1 MINELFD
8 MCDMYCDAWDDRGSI
23 PDEEADAAASECDY
37 YLADMNEEFKLP
49 IYYNESKVELNPNIV
64 NDLEL
69 VETMDPSCNNVYSF
83 VLDCSYN
90 PITTE
95 IVNQVSRYYTSDTRF
110 LKDYQSLLKTY
121 KPIPKTSDKH
131 YNKILSIWRDIKGE
145 DDFKNKYCY
154 IDWQCLEFIN
164 QSDVFLQILSIF
176 NIASPLFSFCVPIF
190 ILIVPFFIIQFRGV
204 TLSFT
209 EYFDILKGLVAD
221 NAIAR
226 LFTDFN
232 EVKLQD
238 KAYLLISAFFYV
250 FSIYQNI
257 QVCVRFNRN
266 MYKIHSHFRE
276 ITQYLSSTIDRMENY
291 LEYSSRLP
299 SQQRFN
305 EILLHNKKSIT
316 EFKNNIS
323 AISEYKL
330 SVSKFCDI
338 GHVLKYFYQLYNDPL
353 YNSAFLY
360 SFGFNGYID
369 FIEGLSNSIED
380 GSMNL
385 ADLLTSEETRSK
397 KHSKKKR
404 NKFVKS
410 YYAPLKHSSP
420 TKNTVL
426 IDKSFIIS
434 GPNAAGK
441 TTIIKS
447 TLINIILS
455 QQFGCGF
462 YESAKLKPYHH
473 IHCYLNIPDTSG
485 RDSLFQ
491 AEARRCKEILDFIK
505 DNKRETH
512 FCVFDE
518 LYSGTNPDEAVVSAI
533 AFLEYLVKN
542 KNVTC
547 ILTTHFRQ
555 ICNKFEGHDNVV
567 NNHMDV
573 TKDLNNRITYKYL
586 LKPGISDVKG
596 GINVLSDMNYP
607 KEIIEN
613 SIKYGNKMC

>member
-8 MCDMYCDAWDDRGSI
+8 ICCEIAPNNSNSV
-23 PDEEADAAASECDY
+23 EEEEDFEGDNFF
-37 YLADMNEEFKLP
+37 LDNINDEFKLP
-49 IYYNESKVELNPNIV
+49 IYYNESKVQLNPNII

-69 VETMDPSCNNVYSF
+69 VETIDPSCNNIYSF
-83 VLDCSYN
+83 VLDNSYN
-90 PITTE
+90 PITRQ
-95 IVNQVSRYYTSDTRF
+95 IVSQVSEYYTSDVKF
-110 LKDYQSLLKTY
+110 LKDYQTLLKTY
-121 KPIPKTSDKH
+121 KSTGATDYSE
-131 YNKILSIWRDIKGE
+131 ILSIWREVKGE

-154 IDWQCLEFIN
+154 IDWQCLEFVN
-164 QSDVFLQILSIF
+164 KSEVLLQILSIF

-204 TLSFT
+204 TLSIS
-209 EYFDILKGLVAD
+209 EYIDVIKGLMSD
-221 NAIAR
+221 NAITR

-232 EVKLQD
+232 DVKLQE
-238 KAYLLISAFFYV
+238 KAYLLVSAVFYV

-257 QVCVRFNRN
+257 QICIRFNKN
-266 MYKIHSHFRE
+266 MYKIHAHFQK
-276 ITQYLSSTIDRMENY
+276 ITQYLKTTISRMDNY
-291 LEYSSRLP
+291 LEYSSCLP

-305 EILLHNKKSIT
+305 EVLMSNKKSIT

-330 SVSKFCDI
+330 SMSKLCDI
-338 GHVLKYFYQLYNDPL
+338 GHVLKYFYELYNDPV

-369 FIEGLSNSIED
+369 FLEGISSSID
-380 GSMNL
+380 KGSMNF
-385 ADLLTSEETRSK
+385 ADLLTSDDG
-397 KHSKKKR
+397 SKKKR

-410 YYAPLKHSSP
+410 YYAPLKNSSP
-420 TKNTVL
+420 TKNTVRL
-426 IDKSFIIS
+426 DKSFIIS

-555 ICNKFEGHDNVV
+555 ICDKFEESNQVV

-573 TKDLNNRITYKYL
+573 TKDENNRITYKYL
-586 LKPGISDVKG
+586 LKPGISNVKG
-596 GINVLSDMNYP
+596 GINVLSDMDYP

-613 SIKYGNKMC
+613 SVKYGKVLK

>member
-8 MCDMYCDAWDDRGSI
+8 ICCEIAPNHSNSVEE
-23 PDEEADAAASECDY
+23 DEDFEGDNFFLDNIN
-37 YLADMNEEFKLP
+37 DEFKLP
-49 IYYNESKVELNPNIV
+49 IYYNESKVELNPNII

-69 VETMDPSCNNVYSF
+69 VETTDPSCNNIYSF
-83 VLDCSYN
+83 VLDNSYN
-90 PITTE
+90 PITTQ
-95 IVNQVSRYYTSDTRF
+95 IVSQVSEYYTSDVKF
-110 LKDYQSLLKTY
+110 LKDYQTLLKTY
-121 KPIPKTSDKH
+121 KSTGGTDYSE
-131 YNKILSIWRDIKGE
+131 ILSIWREVKGE

-154 IDWQCLEFIN
+154 IDWQCLEFVN
-164 QSDVFLQILSIF
+164 KSEVLLQILSIF

-204 TLSFT
+204 TLSIS
-209 EYFDILKGLVAD
+209 EYIDVIKGLMSD
-221 NAIAR
+221 NAITR

-232 EVKLQD
+232 DVKLQE
-238 KAYLLISAFFYV
+238 KAYLLVSAVFYV

-257 QVCVRFNRN
+257 QICIRFNKN
-266 MYKIHSHFRE
+266 MYKIHAHFQK
-276 ITQYLSSTIDRMENY
+276 ITQYLKTTISRMDNY
-291 LEYSSRLP
+291 LEYSSCLP

-305 EILLHNKKSIT
+305 EVLMSNKKSIT

-330 SVSKFCDI
+330 SMSKLCDI
-338 GHVLKYFYQLYNDPL
+338 GHVLKYFYELYNDPV

-369 FIEGLSNSIED
+369 FLEGISSSID
-380 GSMNL
+380 KGSMNL
-385 ADLLTSEETRSK
+385 ADLLTSNDG
-397 KHSKKKR
+397 SKKKR

-410 YYAPLKHSSP
+410 YYAPLKNSSP
-420 TKNTVL
+420 TKNTVRL
-426 IDKSFIIS
+426 DKSFIIS

-533 AFLEYLVKN
+533 AFLEYLIKN

-555 ICNKFEGHDNVV
+555 ICDKFEESNQVV
-567 NNHMDV
+567 NRFKELV
-573 TKDLNNRITYKYL
+573 
-586 LKPGISDVKG
+586 
-596 GINVLSDMNYP
+596 NY
-607 KEIIEN
+607 
-613 SIKYGNKMC
+613 NK

>member
-1 MINELFD
+1 MNELFD
-8 MCDMYCDAWDDRGSI
+8 ICDKCCDAWDERGCVLD
-23 PDEEADAAASECDY
+23 DEAQAEELEND
-37 YLADMNEEFKLP
+37 YLAHINDEFKLP
-49 IYYNESKVELNPNIV
+49 IYYNESKVELNPNII

-69 VETMDPSCNNVYSF
+69 VETIDPSCNNIYSF
-83 VLDCSYN
+83 VLDNSYN
-90 PITTE
+90 PITTH
-95 IVNQVSRYYTSDTRF
+95 IVSQVSQCYTSDIKF
-110 LKDYQSLLKTY
+110 LKDYQTLLKTY
-121 KPIPKTSDKH
+121 KSISRTHDTDYS
-131 YNKILSIWRDIKGE
+131 KILSIWRDIKGE

-154 IDWQCLEFIN
+154 IDWQCLEFVN
-164 QSDVFLQILSIF
+164 KSEVLLQILSIF
-176 NIASPLFSFCVPIF
+176 NIASPLVSFCVPIF
-190 ILIVPFFIIQFRGV
+190 ILIVPFFIVQFRGV
-204 TLSFT
+204 TLSVT
-209 EYFDILKGLVAD
+209 EYFDILKGLMAD

-232 EVKLQD
+232 QVKLQD
-238 KAYLLISAFFYV
+238 KAYLLVSAVFYV

-257 QVCVRFNRN
+257 QVCLRFNRN
-266 MYKIHSHFRE
+266 MYKIHAHFQE
-276 ITQYLSSTIDRMENY
+276 ITQYLTTTICRIDNY

-305 EILLHNKKSIT
+305 EVLINHKKRLS

-330 SVSKFCDI
+330 SVSKLSDI
-338 GHVLKYFYQLYNDPL
+338 GHVLKYFYQLYEDPD
-353 YNSAFLY
+353 YHSSFLY
-360 SFGFNGYID
+360 SFGFNGYVD
-369 FIEGLSNSIED
+369 FLEGLSSSIKN

-385 ADLLTSEETRSK
+385 ADLLTSDSSK
-397 KHSKKKR
+397 KSSKKKH

-420 TKNTVL
+420 TKNTVRL
-426 IDKSFIIS
+426 EKSFIIS

-555 ICNKFEGHDNVV
+555 ICDKFEGSDQVV
-567 NNHMDV
+567 NNHMDA
-573 TKDLNNRITYKYL
+573 TKDAHHRITYKYL
-586 LKPGISDVKG
+586 LKSGISDVKG

-613 SIKYGNKMC
+613 SVKYGKGLK

>member
-1 MINELFD
+1 MNELFD
-8 MCDMYCDAWDDRGSI
+8 ICDMYCDAWDERGCV
-23 PDEEADAAASECDY
+23 PDEEVYAEAEAENDE
-37 YLADMNEEFKLP
+37 YLAHINDEFKLP
-49 IYYNESKVELNPNIV
+49 IYYNESKVELNPNII

-69 VETMDPSCNNVYSF
+69 VETIDPSCDNIYSF
-83 VLDCSYN
+83 VLDTSYN
-90 PITTE
+90 PITTQ
-95 IVNQVSRYYTSDTRF
+95 IVSQVSQYYTSDTRF
-110 LKDYQSLLKTY
+110 LKDYQTLLKTY
-121 KPIPKTSDKH
+121 KPTSRTHDTN
-131 YNKILSIWRDIKGE
+131 YSQILSIWRDIKGE

-154 IDWQCLEFIN
+154 VDWQCLEFVN
-164 QSDVFLQILSIF
+164 KSEVLLQILSIF
-176 NIASPLFSFCVPIF
+176 NIASPLVSFCVPIL
-190 ILIVPFFIIQFRGV
+190 ILIVPFFIVQFRGV
-204 TLSFT
+204 TLSVT
-209 EYFDILKGLVAD
+209 EYFDILKGLMAD

-232 EVKLQD
+232 QVKLQD
-238 KAYLLISAFFYV
+238 KAYLLVSAVFYV

-257 QVCVRFNRN
+257 QVCLRFNKN
-266 MYKIHSHFRE
+266 MYKIHAHFQE
-276 ITQYLSSTIDRMENY
+276 ITQYLTTTICRMDNY

-305 EILLHNKKSIT
+305 EILMTQKKHIS

-330 SVSKFCDI
+330 SVNKLCDI

-360 SFGFNGYID
+360 SFGFNGYVD
-369 FIEGLSNSIED
+369 FLEGLSNSIEK

-385 ADLLTSEETRSK
+385 ADLLTSDSSK
-397 KHSKKKR
+397 KGSKKKR

-410 YYAPLKHSSP
+410 YYAPLKHSGP

-426 IDKSFIIS
+426 LDKSFIIS

-555 ICNKFEGHDNVV
+555 ICDKFEGSDHVV

-573 TKDLNNRITYKYL
+573 TKDAQHRITYKYL
-586 LKPGISDVKG
+586 LKSGISDVKG

-613 SIKYGNKMC
+613 SVKYGKGLK

>member
-8 MCDMYCDAWDDRGSI
+8 ILRDVAPDDCGSLH
-23 PDEEADAAASECDY
+23 EEDGDNDDF
-37 YLADMNEEFKLP
+37 LAHINDEFKLP
-49 IYYNESKVELNPNIV
+49 IYYNESKVQLNPNII

-69 VETMDPSCNNVYSF
+69 VETIDPSCNNIYSF
-83 VLDCSYN
+83 VLDTSYN
-90 PITTE
+90 PITTQ
-95 IVNQVSRYYTSDTRF
+95 IVNQVSQYYTSDTKF
-110 LKDYQSLLKTY
+110 LKDYQTLLKTY
-121 KPIPKTSDKH
+121 KPIPKTSKTD
-131 YNKILSIWRDIKGE
+131 YSQILYIWHDVKGD

-154 IDWQCLEFIN
+154 IDWQCLEFVN
-164 QSDVFLQILSIF
+164 KSEVLLQILSVF
-176 NIASPLFSFCVPIF
+176 NVASPLVSVCVPIF
-190 ILIVPFFIIQFRGV
+190 ILIVPFFIVQFRGV

-209 EYFDILKGLVAD
+209 EYIEILKGLMAD

-232 EVKLQD
+232 EVKVQD

-257 QVCVRFNRN
+257 QVCLRFNKN
-266 MYKIHSHFRE
+266 MYKIHAHFQE
-276 ITQYLSSTIDRMENY
+276 ITQYLTSTISRMDNY
-291 LEYSSRLP
+291 LESSLQLP
-299 SQQRFN
+299 TQQRFN
-305 EILLHNKKSIT
+305 EVLLKNKKRIA

-330 SVSKFCDI
+330 SVSKLCDI
-338 GHVLKYFYQLYNDPL
+338 GHVLKYFYQLYNDPE

-369 FIEGLSNSIED
+369 FLEGISSSID
-380 GSMNL
+380 KGSMNF
-385 ADLLTSEETRSK
+385 ADLLTSDGSSSLK
-397 KHSKKKR
+397 QGKKKR

-410 YYAPLKHSSP
+410 YYASLKHSCP

-426 IDKSFIIS
+426 LGKSFIIS

-555 ICNKFEGHDNVV
+555 ICDKFEGDDKVV

-573 TKDLNNRITYKYL
+573 TKDENNRITYKYL
-586 LKPGISDVKG
+586 LKSGISDVKG

-613 SIKYGNKMC
+613 SVKYGKGLK

>member
-1 MINELFD
+1 MINELYD
-8 MCDMYCDAWDDRGSI
+8 ILRDVTPDDCDSAE
-23 PDEEADAAASECDY
+23 DEEEDGNKDDF
-37 YLADMNEEFKLP
+37 LAHINDEFKLP
-49 IYYNESKVELNPNIV
+49 IYYNESKVQLNPNII

-69 VETMDPSCNNVYSF
+69 VKTIDPSCNNIYSF
-83 VLDCSYN
+83 VLDTSYN
-90 PITTE
+90 PITTQ
-95 IVNQVSRYYTSDTRF
+95 IVNQVSQYYTSDTKF

-121 KPIPKTSDKH
+121 KPIPKTNDTD
-131 YNKILSIWRDIKGE
+131 YCQILSIWRDVKGE

-154 IDWQCLEFIN
+154 VDWQCLEFVN
-164 QSDVFLQILSIF
+164 KSEVLLQILSIF
-176 NIASPLFSFCVPIF
+176 NVVSPLVSFCVPIF
-190 ILIVPFFIIQFRGV
+190 ILIVPFFIVQFRGV
-204 TLSFT
+204 TLSIT
-209 EYFDILKGLVAD
+209 EYVDILKGLMSD

-232 EVKLQD
+232 KVELQD
-238 KAYLLISAFFYV
+238 KAYLLISAVFYM

-257 QVCVRFNRN
+257 QVCLRFNKN
-266 MYKIHSHFRE
+266 MFKIHAHFQE
-276 ITQYLSSTIDRMENY
+276 ITQYLTSTISRMNNY
-291 LEYSSRLP
+291 LECSLYLP
-299 SQQRFN
+299 THQKFN
-305 EILLHNKKSIT
+305 EVLLDNKKRIT

-330 SVSKFCDI
+330 SVNKICDI
-338 GHVLKYFYQLYNDPL
+338 GHVLKYFYQLYNDPV
-353 YNSAFLY
+353 YHSAFLY
-360 SFGFNGYID
+360 SFGFNGYVD
-369 FIEGLSNSIED
+369 FLEGLSSSVDN

-385 ADLLTSEETRSK
+385 ADLLTSDGDS
-397 KHSKKKR
+397 SKKKR
-404 NKFVKS
+404 NKFVNS
-410 YYAPLKHSSP
+410 YYATLKHRGP

-426 IDKSFIIS
+426 LGKSFIIS

-441 TTIIKS
+441 TTVIKS
-447 TLINIILS
+447 TVINIILS

-555 ICNKFEGHDNVV
+555 ICDKFEGSDKVV

-573 TKDLNNRITYKYL
+573 TKDCNNRITYKYL
-586 LKPGISDVKG
+586 LKSGISIVKG

-613 SIKYGNKMC
+613 SVKYGKMFSKKP